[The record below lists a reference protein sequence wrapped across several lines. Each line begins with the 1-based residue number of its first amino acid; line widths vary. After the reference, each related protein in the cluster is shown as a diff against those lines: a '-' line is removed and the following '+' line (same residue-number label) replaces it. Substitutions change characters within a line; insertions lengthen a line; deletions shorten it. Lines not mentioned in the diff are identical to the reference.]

1 MSRQTDYQRRK
12 IAAGLCARCG
22 QARESGQVRDCKACA
37 ERYRQ
42 GKRDRRGSEPWQPGN
57 RGRPPKGREPEA
69 LARKIEV
76 MLSKLEGME
85 KGRRR

>member
-1 MSRQTDYQRRK
+1 MSRQTEYQRRK
-12 IAAGLCARCG
+12 IEAGLCEICGKAREEG
-22 QARESGQVRDCKACA
+22 QARRCKACA

-85 KGRRR
+85 KKR